1 MGGAKGFL
9 GTAATGPLADF
20 YHSIAGVGLTDV
32 PFMGALLA
40 IGLALV
46 LGVAMRLAAGA
57 GALLTLMMWTVVPPA
72 NNPFMDDHLV
82 YAAVLVVLALSGA
95 GNTLGLGTFWAR
107 IPLVRRTGWLKW
119 TTSGDGRPRG
129 VRHDGPGRGT

>member
-1 MGGAKGFL
+1 
-9 GTAATGPLADF
+9 
-20 YHSIAGVGLTDV
+20 
-32 PFMGALLA
+32 MGALLA
-40 IGLALV
+40 IGVALL

-57 GALLTLMMWTVVPPA
+57 GALLTLMLWTVVLPPA

-107 IPLVRRTGWLKW
+107 IPLCDAPVG
-119 TTSGDGRPRG
+119 
-129 VRHDGPGRGT
+129 